1 MKKFRLVMLTALIT
15 FSVISCFEDRDDN
28 LVFTNDVKDFI
39 WKGMNEFYIFGNDLP
54 DLRNDRFGINGEDNR
69 YDSTPEYLNYLSGFS

>member
-15 FSVISCFEDRDDN
+15 FSVTSCFEDRDDN

-39 WKGMNEFYIFGNDLP
+39 WKGMNE
-54 DLRNDRFGINGEDNR
+54 
-69 YDSTPEYLNYLSGFS
+69 